1 VTAVP
6 LLRVE
11 NLRAHYLMDIYGIKR
26 AVKAVDGV
34 SFEVEEN
41 TIFGIA
47 GESGCGK
54 TTLIKVLSAT
64 FVPPLTIQA
73 GRVIYDLGNGSTADF
88 LSLREE
94 ERRGLRWAF
103 LSYVPQGSMNV
114 LNPVSRVRST
124 FRDFMGAHRPDT
136 TPDLLAEVRE
146 HLGHLGLPPEVLSS
160 YPHQLSGGMRQRT
173 TLALATI
180 LRPRLI
186 LADEPTTALDVVV
199 QRGVIQLL
207 RRIQAAQKN
216 TVILVTHDMA
226 VHANLTN
233 RLAIMYAGKIVEES
247 PTAELFRRPL
257 HPYTKFL
264 IGSLPRI
271 GDKTYKV
278 SAPGA
283 PPSLANLPPGCTF
296 HPRCPH
302 AMDACRTQEPE
313 LVSVSPG
320 HKVAC
325 FLSGKNGTG
334 AT

>member
-1 VTAVP
+1 MP

-11 NLRAHYLMDIYGIKR
+11 NLRAYYLVDVYGIR
-26 AVKAVDGV
+26 REVKAVDSV

-41 TIFGIA
+41 SIYGIA

-54 TTLIKVLSAT
+54 TSLIKVLSRT
-64 FVPPLTIQA
+64 FVPPLTVQE
-73 GRVIYDLGNGSTADF
+73 GRITYDLGNGSTVDI
-88 LSLREE
+88 LSMGEE
-94 ERRGLRWAF
+94 ELRKLRWAY

-124 FRDFMGAHRPDT
+124 FQDFMSAHRPET
-136 TPDLLAEVRE
+136 TPDLLAEVKA
-146 HLGHLGLPPEVLSS
+146 HLGHLGLPPEIVDC

-207 RRIQAAQKN
+207 RRIQAGLKN
-216 TVILVTHDMA
+216 AIILVTHDMA
-226 VHANLTN
+226 VHASLTN
-233 RLAIMYAGKIVEES
+233 RLAIMYAGKIVEEA
-247 PTAELFRRPL
+247 PTAELFKSPL
-257 HPYTKFL
+257 HPYTRFL

-271 GDKTYKV
+271 GDKGYKV

-283 PPSLANLPPGCTF
+283 PPSLANLPPGCRF

-302 AMDACRTQEPE
+302 AMDRCRAEEPA
-313 LVSVSPG
+313 LATVAPG
-320 HKVAC
+320 HRVAC
-325 FLSGKNGTG
+325 FLSGGDG
-334 AT
+334 AGAA

>member
-1 VTAVP
+1 VP

-11 NLRAHYLMDIYGIKR
+11 NLRAHYLVDIYGIRR
-26 AVKAVDGV
+26 AVRAVDGV

-41 TIFGIA
+41 TIYGIA

-54 TTLIKVLSAT
+54 TSLIKVLSAT
-64 FVPPLTIQA
+64 LVPPLTVQGGSIT
-73 GRVIYDLGNGSTADF
+73 YDLGNGSKVDL
-88 LSLREE
+88 LSLGQEE
-94 ERRGLRWAF
+94 LRKLRWAY

-114 LNPVSRVRST
+114 LNPVSRVRHT
-124 FRDFMGAHRPDT
+124 FEDFVGAHRPET
-136 TPDLLAEVRE
+136 TPDLLAEVKE
-146 HLGHLGLPPEVLSS
+146 HLGHLGLPPEIVSC

-180 LRPRLI
+180 LRPRLV

-207 RRIQAAQKN
+207 KRIQAGLRN
-216 TVILVTHDMA
+216 SLILVTHDMA
-226 VHANLTN
+226 VHANLAG
-233 RLAIMYAGKIVEES
+233 RLAIMYAGKIVEEAA
-247 PTAELFRRPL
+247 TTELFRSPL

-283 PPSLANLPPGCTF
+283 PPSLANLPPGCRF

-302 AMDACRTQEPE
+302 AMDRCRSEEPE
-313 LVSVSPG
+313 LLTVSPG
-320 HKVAC
+320 HRVAC
-325 FLSGKNGTG
+325 FLSSGSGAG